1 MERFKFCEEG
11 PRGSWLHSPTHG
23 FGGRS
28 VCSNLELLFLVG
40 LVETQRWTY
49 NRHRF
54 ATARADPNPR
64 NIPTMTLIEPRTLK
78 GFRDFLPAKM
88 IQREKLMETAKKVYR
103 RYGFMPIDTPALE
116 YLEILTGKGS
126 EETDR
131 QMYHFIDAGGRPVG
145 MRFDLT
151 VPLARFAAQH
161 INELGIPFKRYHIAP
176 VWRGESP
183 QDGRFR
189 EFIQCDFDTIGT
201 TGVVSDIETAL
212 VIHELLLEIGI
223 EQFRIRINNRQIL
236 TGLLDSLELEH
247 QSTLVLRALDKL
259 DKIGP
264 EGVAKELDQVGITT
278 DQSNKIFQ
286 FAQIQGPHQQVLSQ
300 LAQLLPSSQLASQG
314 IERLERVTSAMLAA
328 GVPAHRFE
336 IDVSIARGLDY
347 YTGIIFETTLLE
359 LPRIGSV
366 CSGGRY
372 DNLAGLFTKQQLP
385 GIGASLGL
393 DRLLAAL
400 EKLGRL
406 DEAPRTAEVFIP
418 LFDPDRINDYFAL
431 ASMVR
436 STGISTEIF
445 PEPKK
450 LGQQLKYAD
459 QRGFLVALIA
469 GARELDQ
476 GLVQIKDLR
485 TQTATE
491 VAWKNQPE
499 TFLATLKSVLGL
511 NSMLS

>member
-1 MERFKFCEEG
+1 MR
-11 PRGSWLHSPTHG
+11 
-23 FGGRS
+23 
-28 VCSNLELLFLVG
+28 
-40 LVETQRWTY
+40 
-49 NRHRF
+49 
-54 ATARADPNPR
+54 
-64 NIPTMTLIEPRTLK
+64 LIEPRTLK

-88 IQREKLMETAKKVYR
+88 VQREKLMDTAKRVYR
-103 RYGFMPIDTPALE
+103 RYGFLPIDTPALE

-151 VPLARFAAQH
+151 VPLARFSAQH
-161 INELGIPFKRYHIAP
+161 INELGTPFKRYHIAP
-176 VWRGESP
+176 VWRGENP

-189 EFIQCDFDTIGT
+189 EFVQCDFDTIGT

-223 EQFRIRINNRQIL
+223 DQFRIRINNRQIL
-236 TGLLDSLELEH
+236 TGLLEMLDLKN
-247 QSTLVLRALDKL
+247 QSTAVLRALDKL
-259 DKIGP
+259 DKVGV
-264 EGVAKELDQVGITT
+264 EGVSKEMAQAGIQQEQA
-278 DQSNKIFQ
+278 DKIFQ
-286 FAQIQGPHQQVLSQ
+286 FAQIKGSHEDVLSQ
-300 LAQLLPSSQLASQG
+300 LSALLKSNELASQG
-314 IERLERVTSAMLAA
+314 IDRLSTVSSALQAA
-328 GVPAHRFE
+328 GVPPFRFE

-406 DEAPRTAEVFIP
+406 EESPRAADVFIP
-418 LFDPDRINDYFAL
+418 LFDPERMNDYFAL
-431 ASMVR
+431 AALVR
-436 STGISTEIF
+436 SNGISAEVY
-445 PEPKK
+445 PESKK

-491 VAWKNQPE
+491 VAWRDQPDA
-499 TFLATLKSVLGL
+499 FLAALNSILGL
-511 NSMLS
+511 GSMLSNSE